1 MRGVNAIKEYFKS
14 KLGSEGLLNII
25 KAAPDKSKSTKDV
38 TEGKQAEAK
47 K

>member
-14 KLGSEGLLNII
+14 KLGTEGLINII
-25 KAAPDKSKSTKDV
+25 KAAPDKSKSRKDV
-38 TEGKQAEAK
+38 TEGKQVETK